1 MSELS
6 VFIDES
12 GDSGSVPAY
21 YLLVLVFHEQA
32 VSIGDTIR
40 TYEQAL
46 ADRELPDI
54 PFHLGPLLNGHDAYR
69 SLGIPVRKELLH
81 AFRILCEHFPITY
94 HVFAYKK
101 AHFSSN
107 PDQLENRMKRD
118 LINFMFDNLDY
129 LQTFDCIKLYY
140 DGGQSLVQKALHDAV
155 GYALAREAVTYR
167 MAIPADYRLAQVADY
182 LCGLEL
188 TSLKYANGGQTAT
201 DEIFFGGSQSFKKNF
216 LRKVRRHRL

>member
-1 MSELS
+1 
-6 VFIDES
+6 
-12 GDSGSVPAY
+12 
-21 YLLVLVFHEQA
+21 
-32 VSIGDTIR
+32 
-40 TYEQAL
+40 
-46 ADRELPDI
+46 
-54 PFHLGPLLNGHDAYR
+54 
-69 SLGIPVRKELLH
+69 
-81 AFRILCEHFPITY
+81 
-94 HVFAYKK
+94 
-101 AHFSSN
+101 
-107 PDQLENRMKRD
+107 MKRD